1 MSLAVFQ
8 HTSELAS
15 RTATAITDFQRSYP
29 QFDFDAQLL
38 EPASRFVTRGK
49 LFRGSVC
56 LTVSAALL
64 GQEQPSAAAWSA
76 AIALELAGSAILMQD
91 DVMDNAL
98 LRRDET
104 TLHRVYQQHWCGVEA
119 DKTRFGE
126 SMSVCVSDT
135 LFFVA
140 TKQLTDA
147 PVDES
152 VRIQLLSAMSEQIA
166 TLAMAQA
173 EELRM
178 SALSLTDPSITEDT
192 ITRVIVGKTARY
204 TAMWPLQ
211 FAGILAQVDVKT
223 MVALQE
229 FGRLMGIIFQIS
241 DDRLGLFGDP
251 AITGKDADSDAKTA
265 KKTLYALYARD
276 HLQGEIAEQFNQ
288 LYGKSD
294 LTVTELGELQQ
305 LLKQTGIYQQVEL
318 RLQEYVQQAHEQLT
332 QLVAFPVVTTLLA
345 ETVEFL
351 ASRER

>member
-8 HTSELAS
+8 YTSELAS
-15 RTATAITDFQRSYP
+15 RTALAITDFQRDYP
-29 QFDFDAQLL
+29 QFEYDAQLL

-56 LTVSAALL
+56 LTVSTALV
-64 GQEQPSAAAWSA
+64 GQQQPSPAAWSA
-76 AIALELAGSAILMQD
+76 AVALELAGSAILMQD

-104 TLHRVYQQHWCGVEA
+104 TLHRVYQQHWQGAEA
-119 DKTRFGE
+119 DKVRFGE

-140 TKQLTDA
+140 SKQLTNA
-147 PVDES
+147 SVDES

-166 TLAMAQA
+166 TLALAQA

-178 SALSLTDPSITEDT
+178 SALPLTDSSITEDN
-192 ITRVIVGKTARY
+192 ITRIIVGKTARY
-204 TAMWPLQ
+204 TAIWPLQ
-211 FAGILAQVDVKT
+211 FAGILAQVDTQT
-223 MVALQE
+223 MTALRE

-251 AITGKDADSDAKTA
+251 AVTGKDADSDAKTA

-276 HLQGEIAEQFNQ
+276 HLHGEVAVRFNQ

-294 LTVTELGELQQ
+294 LTLDELGELQQ
-305 LLKQTGIYQQVEL
+305 LLRQAGIYERVEL
-318 RLQEYVQQAHEQLT
+318 RLQEYVQQAQQQLD
-332 QLVAFPVVTTLLA
+332 QLAAFPAVTALLS